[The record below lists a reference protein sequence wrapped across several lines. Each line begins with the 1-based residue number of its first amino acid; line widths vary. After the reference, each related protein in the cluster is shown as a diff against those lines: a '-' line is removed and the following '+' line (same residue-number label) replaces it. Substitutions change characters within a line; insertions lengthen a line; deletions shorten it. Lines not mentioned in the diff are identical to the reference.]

1 MTNTSVSR
9 SLLQS
14 QLHPGAAAAGGGDGG
29 GGGGNSSDADSSD
42 GDSNWDKSLNDT
54 TDKKET
60 DGEWF
65 DDTMNEILS
74 DITSMFCTDDE
85 EPNRET

>member
-1 MTNTSVSR
+1 MTSTPVSC
-9 SLLQS
+9 SLLQC
-14 QLHPGAAAAGGGDGG
+14 QLHPGAAAAGSGDGG
-29 GGGGNSSDADSSD
+29 SGGGDSSDADSSD

-54 TDKKET
+54 THKKET

-65 DDTMNEILS
+65 DDNINEIFC

-85 EPNRET
+85 KPNR